1 MTECPACGFEA
12 EAGSAT
18 CAQCGLSSALFEPV
32 RAAISDD
39 SPGGSSLAEANAIVA
54 AVGLPTMNPGA
65 ASLSTPARFPAPSPI
80 PPLAPHPPSPPA
92 ELPELP
98 ALSAGDPL
106 QSARRQVEEYVTLA
120 RRLALEIPGLE
131 PRLHTA
137 VAAADAQSFETIRAE
152 LFVRVAA
159 RLTEELERTY
169 ARRNEVAAL
178 LETATPDA
186 ELDSARE
193 ALGRGDLTGTHR
205 RLRRVEEGLDLLE
218 QEWETVRILSLEAE
232 LVAETVRELGGDPL
246 PALGP
251 LSEGRR
257 RARTGDRSGAEPL
270 LARSTLALW
279 HLCAPLLTQ
288 RLSELRT
295 EIGTHPPPDATSSRL
310 QTDALE
316 MARALEKRNYGGAV
330 AAYRRFRDE
339 VAHTGAVASSSS
351 PSH

>member
-12 EAGSAT
+12 EAGSPT
-18 CAQCGLSSALFEPV
+18 CAGCGLSSNLFEPV
-32 RAAISDD
+32 RAALAEGT
-39 SPGGSSLAEANAIVA
+39 PGGSSLAEANAIVA
-54 AVGLPTMNPGA
+54 AVGMPPMNSSAG
-65 ASLSTPARFPAPSPI
+65 SLSTPARFPAPPPV

-92 ELPELP
+92 ELPVLP
-98 ALSAGDPL
+98 ALPQGDPV

-120 RRLALEIPGLE
+120 RRLSLEIPGLE
-131 PRLHTA
+131 PRLHAA
-137 VAAADAQSFETIRAE
+137 VASSDGQSFETLRAE
-152 LFVRVAA
+152 LFVRLAA
-159 RLTEELERTY
+159 RLTEELERTF
-169 ARRNEVAAL
+169 ARRNELAAL

-186 ELDSARE
+186 ELDTARE
-193 ALGRGDLTGTHR
+193 ALGRGDLTGTHH
-205 RLRRVEEGLDLLE
+205 RLRHVEESLDMLE
-218 QEWETVRILSLEAE
+218 EEWETVRILSLEAE

-257 RARTGDRSGAEPL
+257 RARSGDRTGAEPL
-270 LARSTLALW
+270 LERSTLALW

-288 RLSELRT
+288 RLSELRS
-295 EIGTHPPPDATSSRL
+295 EIGSHPPAESTGARL

-316 MARALEKRNYGGAV
+316 MARALERRNYGGAV

-339 VAHTGAVASSSS
+339 VAHTGAVARPVP